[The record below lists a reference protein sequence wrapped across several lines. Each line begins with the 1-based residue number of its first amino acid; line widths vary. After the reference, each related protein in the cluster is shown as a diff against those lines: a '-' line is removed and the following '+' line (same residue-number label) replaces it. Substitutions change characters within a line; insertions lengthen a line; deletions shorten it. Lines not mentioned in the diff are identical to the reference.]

1 MSKLRFTTAVEVFE
15 AFPAARKLISAA
27 PERAH
32 PIAFL
37 SRLAASGTAK
47 DALGFAAFILPRRE
61 AVWWAVQSLKI
72 MLPGAASDPGLK
84 AAEAWVR
91 EPGDATRQAALAAGE
106 RGDSEAPGTWA
117 ALAAGYSGG
126 SMSTSHPVPSPPD
139 LTAKSV
145 RIGVVL
151 AYGRVP
157 ATQREAV
164 LRSSIEAC
172 IRLAD
177 DDGATTGS

>member
-1 MSKLRFTTAVEVFE
+1 MTKLRFTTALEVFE
-15 AFPAARKLISAA
+15 AFPAARQLIAAA

-37 SRLAASGTAK
+37 TRLAASGTAR

-61 AVWWAVQSLKI
+61 AVWWAVQTLKI
-72 MLPGAASDPGLK
+72 MLPEAASDPGLK
-84 AAEAWVR
+84 AAEVWVR

-106 RGDSEAPGTWA
+106 SGDNEAPGSWA

-126 SMSTSHPVPSPPD
+126 SMVASHPVPTPPD
-139 LTAKSV
+139 LTAKAV
-145 RIGVVL
+145 RIGVLL
-151 AYGRVP
+151 AWGRVP
-157 ATQREAV
+157 ATRREAV